1 MKTIK
6 RYYRV
11 ERHNIGYL
19 RFIIEAYD
27 GIAVMR
33 TIDAKSGIIVLHI
46 PPDCLCDAEN
56 LMNDMKKNIMMESL
70 TDLEYR

>member
-1 MKTIK
+1 MESIK
-6 RYYRV
+6 KYYRV

-19 RFIIEAYD
+19 KFIIEAYD
-27 GIAVMR
+27 GMAVIR

-46 PPDCLCDAEN
+46 PPGCLYDAEN

-70 TDLEYR
+70 GDLEYR